1 MRRFPFNERE
11 YVVYAKISGQK
22 KIATI
27 IHHILPNIMP
37 TIIVAATM
45 NIANAILMESALSFF
60 GLGIQPPTASWGS
73 MLSNAQRYI
82 QQAPYLAIFPG
93 ILILI
98 TVISFNYLGEVLRK
112 VFEPK

>member
-1 MRRFPFNERE
+1 
-11 YVVYAKISGQK
+11 
-22 KIATI
+22 
-27 IHHILPNIMP
+27 MP
-37 TIIVAATM
+37 PIIVAATM

-60 GLGIQPPTASWGS
+60 GLGIQPPTASRGS